1 MGRTRLA
8 GALGCGFAVLTS
20 FPEVGLA
27 GSARDY
33 LNAPID
39 TWLTFYNFG
48 YSTSVTPED
57 GMDVTS
63 RVLSNVISQSI
74 VVTRSMDYG
83 GRTGGISVI
92 LPYRYVS
99 ASSSDFRAS

>member
-1 MGRTRLA
+1 MITANQFRVCFKAAVLLC
-8 GALGCGFAVLTS
+8 ALAVLTI
-20 FPEVGLA
+20 FPGTGLA

-39 TWLTFYNFG
+39 SWLTFYNVG

-63 RVLSNVISQSI
+63 SIRANVLSQS
-74 VVTRSMDYG
+74 VVLTRTMNYW

-92 LPYRYVS
+92 VPYRYLE
-99 ASSSDFRAS
+99 AS